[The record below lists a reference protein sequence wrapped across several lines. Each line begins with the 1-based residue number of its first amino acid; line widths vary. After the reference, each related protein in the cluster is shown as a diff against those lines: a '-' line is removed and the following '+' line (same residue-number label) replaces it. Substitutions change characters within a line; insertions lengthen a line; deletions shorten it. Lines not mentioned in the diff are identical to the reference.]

1 MREFILKREG
11 VVRLVSLMMI
21 AVSVFGDEKEI
32 KIAALLI
39 GILGLIMIS
48 SFKKQKVQAVI
59 FTILLVVSI
68 AIVYWK
74 T

>member
-21 AVSVFGDEKEI
+21 AVSVFVDEKEI
-32 KIAALLI
+32 KIGALLI